1 MSGPLRSLAR
11 GRAVL
16 FVVAA
21 PVEAAA
27 VRAAFAADPP
37 PPGERQPMDWPLEI
51 LRPGVELLITGVG
64 KVNAAAAIAHRA
76 DPSRHGLVVNLGIC
90 GALKP
95 LSELALRSVVLAGT
109 SVYADEG
116 VATPS
121 GFQSLP
127 EMGFPLGPFAG
138 PGVDGD
144 PALLDI
150 LRPLAQA
157 IGPIATV
164 STCSGT
170 DALAREVAGR
180 TGAIAEG
187 MEGAAIAHTLV
198 RLHPE
203 IPFAE
208 LRVVSN
214 STGDRPGQHWDLR
227 GSLARLTGLVEE
239 MLT

>member
-1 MSGPLRSLAR
+1 MSGPLSSLAR

-16 FVVAA
+16 LVVAA

-27 VRAAFAADPP
+27 VRAAFAAGSPP
-37 PPGERQPMDWPLEI
+37 PAERPPTDWPLEI
-51 LRPGVELLITGVG
+51 LRPGVELLVTGVG

-76 DPSRHGLVVNLGIC
+76 DPSKHGLVVNLGIC

-95 LSELALRSVVLAGT
+95 LSELALKWVVLA
-109 SVYADEG
+109 SSSIYADEG
-116 VATPS
+116 VATPT

-127 EMGFPLGPFAG
+127 DMGFPLGPFAG
-138 PGVDGD
+138 SGVHGD
-144 PALLDI
+144 PRLLDL
-150 LRPLAQA
+150 LRPLAEA
-157 IGPIATV
+157 VGPVATV

-170 DALAREVAGR
+170 DVLAREVAAR

-187 MEGAAIAHTLV
+187 MEGAALAHTLV

-203 IPFAE
+203 LPFAE

-214 STGDRPGQHWDLR
+214 STGDRPGQQWDLR
-227 GSLARLTGLVEE
+227 GSLARLTGLVDEI
-239 MLT
+239 LT